1 MSDNIIQFP
10 KTKSAK
16 LTKQQQIEAMLLARN
31 HYDDTAHNAIRA
43 MIDSLIA
50 SGYHPFKD
58 KVMMQDISVLL
69 NLVVAMLYRVDG
81 ELHFLHEPMDEIHEV
96 IKYIKELKQ
105 NDELNLFTDDD

>member
-16 LTKQQQIEAMLLARN
+16 LTKKQQIEAMFLARN

-43 MIDSLIA
+43 MLDSLIE

-58 KVMMQDISVLL
+58 KAMMQDISVLL

-81 ELHFLHEPMDEIHEV
+81 ELHFLHEPIDEIHEV

-105 NDELNLFTDDD
+105 KDELNLFTDDD